1 MESCK
6 PLADFYEA
14 IEDDARIGSSHISVY
29 MVLLLK
35 ANSNLGSN
43 PFFTYRSEIIQK
55 ARISRRTFNKCMRE
69 LQEFGYIKYE
79 PSSDPARP
87 SKVCLNKLV

>member
-1 MESCK
+1 MECCK

-14 IEDDARIGSSHISVY
+14 IEDDARIGANHISVY
-29 MVLLLK
+29 MALLQK
-35 ANSNLGSN
+35 SVTDSESNSFL
-43 PFFTYRSEIIQK
+43 TYRSEIVGR
-55 ARISRRTFNKCMRE
+55 ARISRRTYNKCMRE

-87 SKVCLNKLV
+87 SKVYLNKLV

>member
-14 IEDDARIGSSHISVY
+14 IEDDSRIGSSHISVY
-29 MVLLLK
+29 MALMVI
-35 ANSNLGSN
+35 SGIGSGSN
-43 PFFTYRSEIIQK
+43 PFFTYRGEIIQR
-55 ARISRRTFNKCMRE
+55 ARISRRTYNKCMRE
-69 LQEFGYIKYE
+69 LQEFGFIKYE